1 MKTIK
6 QKILAGFLILV
17 GASVILCGGTGI
29 LTNFTSAQSM
39 LEQTLTSTAGVAAE
53 RVSYE
58 LTMYRNMAQDLGMM
72 PSLSDDTVSTA
83 EKEEIV
89 NSWAEK
95 YGMERGNLL
104 DLSGDSLFDGN
115 NYADREYFQQAVQG
129 NSWISTPTISR
140 ITGELSIMVA
150 APVWENGRDGGAIAG
165 VVYFVPKETFLNDIM
180 ASIKVSANSGAY
192 MIGSDGTTVA
202 DTTLETVAVQ
212 NIEEEA
218 KTDSSLNQLAAL
230 HADMRAGGT
239 GYGSYT
245 MDGESKYLAYAPVA
259 GSNGWSIG
267 ITAPASDFLSST
279 YSSMVII
286 LVLLAV
292 IVVVSVFIAIFI
304 ANHIALP
311 IKACSER
318 LRLLEDGDLTSPSPV
333 FDRKD
338 EIGILS
344 HSTNT
349 VVETLQ
355 GLIGDV
361 GYLLEEMSNGNFD
374 IRSQNY
380 DLYQGDYQQL
390 LLSVRRINRKL
401 SRTLTQINLAA
412 EQVSSG
418 AEQVSSGA
426 QALAQGATE
435 QASSVE
441 ELSATIAEIDNG
453 AKENS
458 SHAQQMKEMSDQ
470 AGSQVNMSQEKMA
483 ELKNAMAD
491 ILNGHKEIGQ
501 IIETIENIAFQTNI
515 LALNAAVEA
524 ARAGSAGKGF
534 AVVADEVRNLA
545 SKSDQA
551 SKQTKEIIERS
562 AQNVAKGN
570 DLMEAVDEALS
581 KTSEISGEVLG
592 LINTMVGN
600 IVTEANAVSQVTSG
614 TDQISSVV
622 QTNSATAEES
632 AAASEE
638 LSSQAQLLKELVGRF
653 TLRQDDSSEEEIA

>member
-72 PSLSDDTVSTA
+72 PSLSDDTVSAA

-104 DLSGDSLFDGN
+104 DLSGDSLFDGH

-150 APVWENGRDGGAIAG
+150 APVWENGRDGGTIAG

-180 ASIKVSANSGAY
+180 TSIKVSANSGAY

-245 MDGESKYLAYAPVA
+245 MDGESRYLAYAPVE

-279 YSSMVII
+279 YTSVVII

-311 IKACSER
+311 IKARSER

-333 FDRKD
+333 FERKD

-374 IRSQNY
+374 IRSRNY

-570 DLMEAVDEALS
+570 ELMEAVDEALS

-622 QTNSATAEES
+622 QTNSATVEES

>member
-72 PSLSDDTVSTA
+72 PSLSDDTVSAA

-150 APVWENGRDGGAIAG
+150 APVWENGRDGGTIAG

-180 ASIKVSANSGAY
+180 TSIKVSANSGAY

-245 MDGESKYLAYAPVA
+245 MDGESRYLAYAPVE

-279 YSSMVII
+279 YTSVVII

-333 FDRKD
+333 FERKD

-374 IRSQNY
+374 IRSRNY

-570 DLMEAVDEALS
+570 ELMEAVDEALS

>member
-72 PSLSDDTVSTA
+72 PSLSDDTVSAA

-150 APVWENGRDGGAIAG
+150 APVWENGRDGGTIAG

-180 ASIKVSANSGAY
+180 TSIKVSANSGAY

-245 MDGESKYLAYAPVA
+245 MDGESRYLAYAPVE

-279 YSSMVII
+279 YTSVVII

-374 IRSQNY
+374 IRSRNY

-570 DLMEAVDEALS
+570 ELMEAVDEALS

>member
-1 MKTIK
+1 
-6 QKILAGFLILV
+6 
-17 GASVILCGGTGI
+17 
-29 LTNFTSAQSM
+29 M

-72 PSLSDDTVSTA
+72 PSLSDDTVSAA

-150 APVWENGRDGGAIAG
+150 APVWENGRDGGTIAG

-180 ASIKVSANSGAY
+180 TSIKVSANSGAY

-245 MDGESKYLAYAPVA
+245 MDGESRYLAYAPVE

-279 YSSMVII
+279 YTSVVII

-333 FDRKD
+333 FERKD

-374 IRSQNY
+374 IRSRNY

-570 DLMEAVDEALS
+570 ELMEAVDEALS

>member
-192 MIGSDGTTVA
+192 MIGSNGTTVA

-374 IRSQNY
+374 IRSRNY

-401 SRTLTQINLAA
+401 SHTLTQINLAA

-570 DLMEAVDEALS
+570 ELMEAVDEALS